1 MKMNKGQENLRIALR
16 DNLNINFYK
25 VEGKGGTPNLHYL
38 GKGDWPTGWM
48 EIIHLQD
55 WGKRVTTGLRLE
67 QANWMQDYI
76 NSGGSAWVVV
86 RVGLAT
92 CLFWGECAA
101 NLLDRPNPKNFMD
114 LAVWSKNGNLLKED
128 WKHVENMILNANSGY

>member
-25 VEGKGGTPNLHYL
+25 VDGKGGTPNLHYI

-48 EIIHLQD
+48 EIIHLEE
-55 WGKRVTTGLRLE
+55 WGKRVSTGLRLE

-76 NSGGSAWVVV
+76 NNGGSAWVVV
-86 RVGLAT
+86 RVGLVT
-92 CLFWGECAA
+92 CLFWGDCAES
-101 NLLDRPNPKNFMD
+101 LLDRPNPKRFVEM
-114 LAVWSKNGNLLKED
+114 ATWSKNGNLSKED
-128 WKHVENMILNANSGY
+128 WKHVENMILNANSDD

>member
-1 MKMNKGQENLRIALR
+1 
-16 DNLNINFYK
+16 
-25 VEGKGGTPNLHYL
+25 
-38 GKGDWPTGWM
+38 
-48 EIIHLQD
+48 
-55 WGKRVTTGLRLE
+55 
-67 QANWMQDYI
+67 
-76 NSGGSAWVVV
+76 VVV

>member
-1 MKMNKGQENLRIALR
+1 MNKGQENLRIALR

-25 VEGKGGTPNLHYL
+25 VDGKGGTPNIHYL

-48 EIIHLQD
+48 EIIHLGEWD
-55 WGKRVTTGLRLE
+55 KRVSTGLRLE

-76 NSGGSAWVVV
+76 NNGGSAWVVA
-86 RVGLAT
+86 RVGPAT

-101 NLLDRPNPKNFMD
+101 SLLDRPSPKRFMET
-114 LAVWSKNGNLLKED
+114 ATWSKNGNLSKED
-128 WKHVENMILNANSGY
+128 WKHVENMILNANSVY